1 MKQAEK
7 KGIKYK
13 REVRN
18 IWDTRGWSNLC
29 INWNP
34 KREERDRGVK
44 AKNSPKVKN
53 YPKTS
58 KSYKKHQFIDLKKI
72 L

>member
-1 MKQAEK
+1 MKHAEK

-18 IWDTRGWSNLC
+18 IWDTRGWSKVC

-34 KREERDRGVK
+34 KGEERDSGVK
-44 AKNSPKVKN
+44 P
-53 YPKTS
+53 
-58 KSYKKHQFIDLKKI
+58 KI
-72 L
+72 LQK